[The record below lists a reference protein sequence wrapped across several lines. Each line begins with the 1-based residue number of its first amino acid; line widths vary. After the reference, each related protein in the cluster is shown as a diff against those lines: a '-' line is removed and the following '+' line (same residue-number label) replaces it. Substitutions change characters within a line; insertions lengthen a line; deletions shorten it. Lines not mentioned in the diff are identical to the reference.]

1 MPSLFDL
8 LERVKR
14 RPGMYIGYDDQE
26 LDRRWVALEVM
37 VIGYEYALREH
48 SLNEPGTDFCNRFA
62 AFLRGRFGWSMS
74 CGPFF
79 AIREHVS
86 DDQQAFE
93 EFWKLVAEFRTAE
106 RAGP

>member
-1 MPSLFDL
+1 MRSLFDL
-8 LERVKR
+8 LERVKLH
-14 RPGMYIGYDDQE
+14 PAMYIGYDDQE
-26 LDRRWVALEVM
+26 LDRRWAALEAM

-48 SLNEPGTDFCNRFA
+48 SLKEAGSDFLNRFG

-86 DDQQAFE
+86 GDQQAFE

-106 RAGP
+106 GVGQ